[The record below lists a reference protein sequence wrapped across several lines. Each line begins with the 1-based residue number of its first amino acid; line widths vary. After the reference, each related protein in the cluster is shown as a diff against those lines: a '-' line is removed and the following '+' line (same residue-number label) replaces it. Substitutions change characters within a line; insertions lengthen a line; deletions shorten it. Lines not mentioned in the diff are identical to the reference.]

1 MSLELIVLAR
11 PDRPYRVTIQESIFE
26 LEPEMRLQIFCD
38 LDAKPNI
45 YQLLTQR
52 RHRYPHPVVFHWYSG
67 TLKTLETVVQAGHF
81 FSINPAMVRSVKGR
95 DAIAQIPRERILTE
109 SDGPFIN
116 MGSRTIEPTDV
127 QAVEEALGV
136 MWGVSTVSARNIVQ
150 MNFQELIMPLRRPA
164 NVRSA
169 K

>member
-52 RHRYPHPVVFHWYSG
+52 RHRYRSQSSSLPDHIDDDPM
-67 TLKTLETVVQAGHF
+67 T
-81 FSINPAMVRSVKGR
+81 FSQLQLIQSQVHGFRAP
-95 DAIAQIPRERILTE
+95 QT
-109 SDGPFIN
+109 GP
-116 MGSRTIEPTDV
+116 E
-127 QAVEEALGV
+127 
-136 MWGVSTVSARNIVQ
+136 
-150 MNFQELIMPLRRPA
+150 
-164 NVRSA
+164 
-169 K
+169 